1 MMTKLGKNAGVTLTD
16 EQWVEAQQV
25 GNGNESEGVRR
36 LLEQRVIAIG
46 ALDRCSARLEIVR
59 QERDEA
65 QQSTLNQPAR
75 WLGYGFLACALLYS
89 AALWV
94 LSLFY

>member
-36 LLEQRVIAIG
+36 LLEQRGIAID
-46 ALDRCSARLEIVR
+46 ALGRCDARLEIVR

-65 QQSTLNQPAR
+65 QQRFQPAR